1 MGRQSSR
8 IFFQGKDHKDIYFQ
22 GHYHD
27 KMYIGSTLVWEKL
40 KSMKINWEVYE
51 TSIYSMTDMIVN
63 NGDRFCFI
71 DKRTGNI
78 YTSSNGKTWS
88 ITENPFTD
96 YKIDSGSI
104 RTDGNTFVATKN
116 YKLSVDDMI
125 MRQPVISSNG
135 LTWEKIDSVNVTKKD
150 GAILHLKTDGTGDE
164 MLILN
169 YNEKANGLFIS
180 NSGSPMYGSSFNSMR
195 YVSIKS
201 TDGEHNASSM
211 QNVKYINKYYYFF
224 TRIGGGSSELWRT
237 KDFSKFDFLTYL
249 IGGTS
254 LGSTIINKFEDKIYV
269 SSGTAQYVSEDGN
282 SFSKNTF
289 LNTDSYEPSL
299 DFWTADNEK
308 LVQAYPGMFY
318 VNDNKYY
325 TNDFYENSMSG
336 YRPHVNIMNNKIY
349 IFYTSTG
356 TDKPIIVFIGT
367 KEDK

>member
-51 TSIYSMTDMIVN
+51 TSIYAVTNMIVN
-63 NGDRFCFI
+63 NGDIFCFI

-78 YTSSNGKTWS
+78 YTSSNGKIWS

-96 YKIDSGSI
+96 FRMDSGSI
-104 RTDGNTFVATKN
+104 RTDGNTFVASKQ
-116 YKLSVDDMI
+116 YRYGDGIYRV
-125 MRQPVISSNG
+125 QPVVSPNG
-135 LTWEKIDSVNVTKKD
+135 LTWEKIDSVNVTRKN
-150 GAILHLKTDGTGDE
+150 GTILHLKTDGTGDE
-164 MLILN
+164 MLNLGFN
-169 YNEKANGLFIS
+169 GKANGLFIS
-180 NSGSPMYGSSFNSMR
+180 NSGSPMYGSSFNSMK

-201 TDGEHNASSM
+201 TDGEHTASKM

-224 TRIGGGSSELWRT
+224 TDIGIGSCALWRT

-249 IGGTS
+249 IGASS
-254 LGSTIINKFEDKIYV
+254 LGSAIINKFENRIYV

-282 SFSKNTF
+282 TFSKNTF
-289 LNTDSYEPSL
+289 LSTNFYEASL

-308 LVQAYPGMFY
+308 LVQAYSGAFY
-318 VNDNKYY
+318 VNNRRYY
-325 TNDFYENSMSG
+325 TKDFYENSLRD
-336 YRPHVNIMNNKIY
+336 YNPHVNIINNKVY